1 MIVGNQLAN
10 IGLVDK
16 SVVLNQDPEKGALTP
31 KSFANIVRLTL
42 NLSFFKN
49 KLVSKARTNL
59 CKAEEFKNNIYGL
72 DVSIQ
77 QA

>member
-1 MIVGNQLAN
+1 MPSNSLPCVIL
-10 IGLVDK
+10 IYLD
-16 SVVLNQDPEKGALTP
+16 KGALTP

>member
-1 MIVGNQLAN
+1 MSSPNR
-10 IGLVDK
+10 
-16 SVVLNQDPEKGALTP
+16 VLLSSQNFKNKGALTP

-72 DVSIQ
+72 DVSFQ